1 MATQESTL
9 GKLICEDSVIF
20 AHTTPTTNPPANY
33 TRLYFDATGA
43 LKQRDSSGTISD
55 VGGGDRGSL
64 GIDTTDTVEFARLG
78 LGTSTIPH
86 GGVGS
91 AKLAIDGSNAS
102 TDGPHIQFT
111 TVSDNYPLMQ
121 LFNYSHD
128 NVTIALDSYF
138 DGSWRSSDAGS
149 NYLINKSADKFL
161 LYYDSGVAA
170 GSAVAWNEGFTMDTS
185 GNVGIG
191 DTTPSYKLDVNG
203 TFRAVSTLYADSGI
217 DSGSN
222 ITIDVASVNT
232 NVAYALHKSSSE
244 YGSFAVAGVSGAYSE
259 IADVDDIIIRAANT
273 NNHLI
278 IGVRNDTGDIK
289 FFTGTNASTMQKM
302 TITNAGGVGI
312 GTDTVPVGGV
322 GLAKLA
328 IHDANPY
335 VQFTTT
341 SDNYPLVNMFHN
353 AHDSMLWI
361 FDGYYD
367 GLYRSSDAGSNF
379 AIAKTSDQLQFR
391 YDSGIAQGSGISWN
405 NGLTMDT
412 SGLVTISGNLTHGSC
427 HWSGYKTTQQ
437 SIPNNTWTPLNIF
450 TEGKALGGTWTY
462 NTGANP
468 NNKWNVPKDGV
479 YIITWDITCATATNL
494 QSTVWLNTQTSSN
507 SVVHYGHITAGGSRT
522 SSCATI
528 YLTTSDDIYVAV
540 YQSAGSNQNVPV
552 STVALNRCDFAIT
565 YLGT

>member
-20 AHTTPTTNPPANY
+20 AHTTPTTNPPTNY

-55 VGGGDRGSL
+55 VGGGGDRGSL
-64 GIDTTDTVEFARLG
+64 GIDTDDTVQFAKLG
-78 LGTSTIPH
+78 LGTSTVPH
-86 GGVGS
+86 ENIGS
-91 AKLAIDGSNAS
+91 AKLAIDGANAS

-111 TVSDNYPLMQ
+111 TASDNYPLMH
-121 LFNYSHD
+121 LFNYSH
-128 NVTIALDSYF
+128 NNITIALDSYF
-138 DGSWRSSDAGS
+138 DGSWRSSDSGS
-149 NYLINKSADKFL
+149 NYLINKNADKFF
-161 LYYDSGVAA
+161 LYYDSGIAA
-170 GSAVAWNEGFTMDTS
+170 GSAVTWTEGLIMNTS
-185 GNVGIG
+185 GDVGIG
-191 DTTPSYKLDVNG
+191 DSTPSYKLDVNG
-203 TFRAVSTLYADSGI
+203 TFRAVGYTRLEDGCLISR
-217 DSGSN
+217 GSN
-222 ITIDVASVNT
+222 VGGALRISGTTHESHFAFNT
-232 NVAYALHKSSSE
+232 DEDTYIRCGKAGSNVYIQD
-244 YGSFAVAGVSGAYSE
+244 VSG
-259 IADVDDIIIRAANT
+259 
-273 NNHLI
+273 L
-278 IGVRNDTGDIK
+278 
-289 FFTGTNASTMQKM
+289 
-302 TITNAGGVGI
+302 GGVGI
-312 GTDTVPVGGV
+312 GTSTVPHGGV

-341 SDNYPLVNMFHN
+341 SDNYPLINIFPN

-391 YDSGIAQGSGISWN
+391 YDSGIAQGSGITWN

-412 SGLVTISGNLTHGSC
+412 SGLVTIPGQLTHGAC
-427 HWSGYKTTQQ
+427 HWSGYKDTQQ
-437 SIPNNTWTPLNIF
+437 SIPNNTWTPLNTF
-450 TEGKALGGTWTY
+450 TEVKALGGTWTY
-462 NTGANP
+462 NTGGNP

-479 YIITWDITCATATNL
+479 YVITWDITCNSGTNL
-494 QSTVWLNTQTSSN
+494 QTTVWLNTQTSSN
-507 SVVHYGHITAGGSRT
+507 SVVHYGHDTAGESRA

-528 YLTTSDDIYVAV
+528 YLTTSDDIYVSV
-540 YQSAGSNQNVPV
+540 YQSSGSSQNVPS